1 MAKLEPEFLFLAKE
15 FFHSIRLLTL
25 KRDEARIFK
34 KKERKKERRDNATEG
49 MNLGKTLD
57 LFTEDRNNSDKIRVC
72 PNDSQIAK

>member
-1 MAKLEPEFLFLAKE
+1 MAKLEPEFLFLSKE
-15 FFHSIRLLTL
+15 FFHSFRLLTL

-34 KKERKKERRDNATEG
+34 KINKEIRDNATEG

-57 LFTEDRNNSDKIRVC
+57 LFTEDRNNSDELRVC

>member
-34 KKERKKERRDNATEG
+34 KKKKERKKEEI
-49 MNLGKTLD
+49 MQLK
-57 LFTEDRNNSDKIRVC
+57 E
-72 PNDSQIAK
+72 